1 MLRKN
6 ITYLIGGNAAA
17 QVLTIAAS
25 PILSR
30 LYTPSDF
37 GVLGLVLGAS
47 SIIAVAAHLRLNL
60 AIAQAPDLQE
70 AKDILFT
77 ALSSVLLISF
87 ISSLVIWL
95 VHDLGFFPEY
105 TISIVGL
112 VFLASCL
119 TAFIDIFNYWQ
130 SYRKRN
136 KESAKNSVFRSVGTV
151 SSQLALSG
159 LTRFGLAFGFLAGA
173 FIAASLHVKD
183 FFNNDY
189 NKIKSNFSVQR
200 AKDILSKYRT
210 FPLYSMPQG
219 FLASASLNAVPIVLG
234 SQYGLAVAGQYW
246 FVYRLMVAPVAL
258 IGGAY
263 RQVIHPIFSDYK
275 KSNVLKIKIARK
287 HTAMLFCMYVPVSLF
302 LFFAASP
309 VFEYI
314 FGSQWDLAGKYLGW
328 LVIYF
333 GFDIV
338 KVPAMCIVHGLKKHK
353 GFLVFEALSAFAKFL
368 IIWMTTSSSIDA
380 IMWFSLFSFLS
391 NFSFVVFVLF
401 FMSRDI

>member
-17 QVLTIAAS
+17 QVLTVAVS

-70 AKDILFT
+70 AKEILFT

-200 AKDILSKYRT
+200 AKDIISKYRT

-246 FVYRLMVAPVAL
+246 FAYRLLLAPAAL

-263 RQVIHPIFSDYK
+263 RQVIHPVFSDIQ
-275 KSNVLKIKIARK
+275 KSDSQKIDLARR
-287 HTAMLFCMYVPVSLF
+287 HTLIIFCAFVPVSII
-302 LFFAASP
+302 LFFTAAPIFS
-309 VFEYI
+309 YI
-314 FGSQWDLAGKYLGW
+314 FGSQWELAGHYVGW
-328 LVIYF
+328 LAICF

-338 KVPAMCIVHGLKKHK
+338 KIPSICIVHGLKKHAD
-353 GFLVFEALSAFAKFL
+353 FLFLELMLFFLRLFALFFGVYFAYASISTVAFFAV
-368 IIWMTTSSSIDA
+368 S
-380 IMWFSLFSFLS
+380 SLFF
-391 NFSFVVFVLF
+391 NIFVLLKYLKK
-401 FMSRDI
+401 

>member
-70 AKDILFT
+70 AKEILFT

-87 ISSLVIWL
+87 ILSSVIWL
-95 VHDLGFFPEY
+95 IHDLGFFPEY
-105 TISIVGL
+105 TIGIVGL

-119 TAFIDIFNYWQ
+119 TAFIDVFNYWQ

-136 KESAKNSVFRSVGTV
+136 KESAKNSVFRSVSTV
-151 SSQLALSG
+151 SSQLVLSG
-159 LTRFGLAFGFLAGA
+159 VTRFGLAFGFLAGA
-173 FIAASLHVKD
+173 FVAASLHIKD
-183 FFNNDY
+183 FFSNGD
-189 NKIKSNFSVQR
+189 NKIKSNFSAQR
-200 AKDILSKYRT
+200 AKDIVSKYRS

-246 FVYRLMVAPVAL
+246 FAYRLLLAPIAL

-263 RQVIHPIFSDYK
+263 RQVIHPVFSDVQ
-275 KSNVLKIKIARK
+275 KSDSEKINLARK
-287 HTAMLFCMYVPVSLF
+287 HTLMLFCAFVPVSAF
-302 LFFAASP
+302 LFFTAAPIFS
-309 VFEYI
+309 YI
-314 FGSQWDLAGKYLGW
+314 FGSQWELAGQYVGW
-328 LVIYF
+328 LAICF

-338 KVPAMCIVHGLKKHK
+338 KIPAICIVHGLRDHAN
-353 GFLVFEALSAFAKFL
+353 FLFLEANLFFIRVFFLLFGTYYGYQSVTTVAFF
-368 IIWMTTSSSIDA
+368 A
-380 IMWFSLFSFLS
+380 IASLFF
-391 NFSFVVFVLF
+391 NVFILLKYLKK
-401 FMSRDI
+401 